1 MTVEQTE
8 LIDSVSLDQ
17 AGAICTLGILDD
29 LSWDD
34 AHLQLLQDKLN
45 TYLRFI
51 ESGEIFVQYP
61 ALQELVEQ
69 GLDFAIELRCIYAP
83 GDQANL
89 FLESA
94 GNIMRD
100 AGYILRVGPL
110 GSAFASDDADGVL

>member
-17 AGAICTLGILDD
+17 AGATCTLAVIDD
-29 LSWDD
+29 LVWDEL
-34 AHLQLLQDKLN
+34 HLQLLQAKLN
-45 TYLRFI
+45 TYLRYI
-51 ESGEIFVQYP
+51 ESGEIFIQYP
-61 ALQELVEQ
+61 ALQALVEQ

-83 GDQANL
+83 RSHADL

-94 GNIMRD
+94 GNIIRD

-110 GSAFASDDADGVL
+110 GSNYADEAL

>member
-8 LIDSVSLDQ
+8 LIDGVSLDQ
-17 AGAICTLGILDD
+17 TGTGCTLAIIDD
-29 LSWDD
+29 LVWDEL
-34 AHLQLLQDKLN
+34 HLQLLQAKLN
-45 TYLRFI
+45 TYLRYI

-61 ALQELVEQ
+61 ALQELAEQ

-83 GDQANL
+83 GSHAEL

-94 GNIMRD
+94 GNIIRD

-110 GSAFASDDADGVL
+110 GSDYADEVL

>member
-17 AGAICTLGILDD
+17 ADAICTLSVLDD

-34 AHLQLLQDKLN
+34 AHLQLLQAKLN

-69 GLDFAIELRCIYAP
+69 GLDFAIEVRCIYAP
-83 GDQANL
+83 DSDANL
-89 FLESA
+89 FLETA
-94 GNIMRD
+94 ANIIRD
-100 AGYILRVGPL
+100 AGYFLRVGPL
-110 GSAFASDDADGVL
+110 GSDYADEALVSL

>member
-17 AGAICTLGILDD
+17 AGAVCTLAIIDD
-29 LSWDD
+29 LVWDD
-34 AHLQLLQDKLN
+34 LHLQLLQTKLN
-45 TYLRFI
+45 TYLRYI
-51 ESGEIFVQYP
+51 ESGEIFVAYP

-83 GDQANL
+83 GSHANL

-94 GNIMRD
+94 GNIIRD

-110 GSAFASDDADGVL
+110 GSDYADEAL